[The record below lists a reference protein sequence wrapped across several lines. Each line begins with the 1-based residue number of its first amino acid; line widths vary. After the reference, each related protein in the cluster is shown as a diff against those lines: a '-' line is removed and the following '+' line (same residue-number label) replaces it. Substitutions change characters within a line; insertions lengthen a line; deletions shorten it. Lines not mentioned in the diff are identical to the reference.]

1 MPPPTALDQYMCC
14 GLIVDHHG
22 TMTLM
27 SNDQTTQTKPWMV
40 QGASGQEQ
48 PEATEVVRFFVQQQI
63 GLCFQAAG
71 GVPSHGSVEVEL
83 ERKHQTQCN
92 LSAGRR
98 SPLFKDSEDLRNI
111 AVGSVAL
118 ELRNVS

>member
-83 ERKHQTQCN
+83 EKEAPNSVQSQRRPGAVPFLKTQ
-92 LSAGRR
+92 
-98 SPLFKDSEDLRNI
+98 KISETSLL
-111 AVGSVAL
+111 GQL
-118 ELRNVS
+118 L